1 MRTVR
6 TLPAIALA
14 STLALAGAATTTTAF
29 AATPAP
35 APAAVRASLR
45 VPSSPVKPGD
55 AVSVTVTAPA
65 GSRNLTVSSSALRP
79 LTLRPAQDSNATWT
93 GTATVATVKDG
104 GYAVTLTASGP
115 DGAPLQARARL
126 TVQTTAATSAP
137 TPRS

>member
-29 AATPAP
+29 AATP

-79 LTLRPAQDSNATWT
+79 LTLRPAQDSTATWT